1 MKIIIIQSGGWGKPD
16 PRMIYRVNRHGH
28 HGSNFVHNPDILALG
43 CSVTAGCGIPYDL
56 TWPHLIAR
64 ELNQT
69 VNVISHPGA
78 SVQRIFNNFI
88 CHIKEFG
95 LPKKILF
102 LTPDLKR
109 LWFPEIKEENLIS
122 SFDWSYS
129 NNNFMFSENKKQ
141 KPLIYK
147 DYFNINRSLPLE
159 AAVFSALTSLSYLEF
174 FYNLGIEYNFFS
186 WDGETN
192 YIYNKINNNFY
203 ISSGDEG
210 DNLHYLTE
218 HERCLTHRSLNEEQ
232 SFFWDA
238 ANDYGYHPG
247 MHSHVH
253 YAERFL
259 GKSLSQ
265 KTIQD
270 SKVTKRP

>member
-1 MKIIIIQSGGWGKPD
+1 MKITITLSGGWGNPD
-16 PRMIYRVNRHGH
+16 PRMIYKVNRHGH

-43 CSVTAGCGIPYDL
+43 CSVTAGCGLPYDL
-56 TWPHLIAR
+56 TWPHLVAR
-64 ELNQT
+64 ELDQT

-78 SVQRIFNNFI
+78 SIQRIFNNFI
-88 CHIKEFG
+88 CYAKEFG

-102 LTPDLKR
+102 LTPDLGR
-109 LWFPEIKEENLIS
+109 LWFPEIKKENLMS
-122 SFDWSYS
+122 SFDWDSFD
-129 NNNFMFSENKKQ
+129 NNFMFTENKKQ

-159 AAVFSALTSLSYLEF
+159 AAVFSAFTSLNYLEF
-174 FYNLGIEYNFFS
+174 FHNLGIEYNFFS

-192 YIYNKINNNFY
+192 HIYNKMDNDFY
-203 ISSGDEG
+203 ISSGDEES
-210 DNLHYLTE
+210 NLRYLTE
-218 HERCLTHRSLNEEQ
+218 HERCLDHHCLDEEH
-232 SFFWDA
+232 SFFWNA

-259 GKSLSQ
+259 GKSLSE
-265 KTIQD
+265 KTIKD
-270 SKVTKRP
+270 SKVTKKP